1 MAQIKIYHI
10 IKTITKTSVM
20 SGNYE
25 SCLNYFNEQD
35 KVFRKTHK
43 IISAEDYI
51 KIIKKKPNY
60 D

>member
-1 MAQIKIYHI
+1 MSKTKTFHI
-10 IKTITKTSVM
+10 IKLSIKKSVI
-20 SGNYE
+20 SGDYK